1 MGQQSAEPGGLS
13 RERLVA
19 AGLETLEADGLD
31 GLSMRAVADR
41 LGVKA
46 ASLYWHVRDRRALL
60 SLITTAALSTIEL
73 PVAGTPWRVS
83 VMAVCARLDS
93 ALGARRDLAALLVET
108 RGALEASPMGRRL
121 RDDLA
126 AAGLASEEA
135 QSAATMLLAGI
146 VVGRLPDA
154 VTRDGRTQ
162 LVGSATVLVDTASFG
177 VTLRAGASAG
187 ALATSIPSPDGDASV
202 VVKRAS
208 VVVRRPRG
216 RGRSEVHLDPRYRW
230 SVRVGGAT
238 SHTRLL
244 LSGLHLDDLK
254 IDSGA
259 TRIDVVL
266 PRPEGVVPVDISSGV
281 TGVRMHRPRGTTALA
296 QVSAGALRLRL
307 DGASTLAILA
317 DDRWTS
323 GDPAAA
329 DRYELRVNSGTVDV
343 LLDQRAP
350 AGPPASGTAAVP
362 VTSSAPPVNTRAAV
376 ELLLDGIEARVGE
389 RELAG

>member
-1 MGQQSAEPGGLS
+1 
-13 RERLVA
+13 
-19 AGLETLEADGLD
+19 
-31 GLSMRAVADR
+31 
-41 LGVKA
+41 
-46 ASLYWHVRDRRALL
+46 
-60 SLITTAALSTIEL
+60 
-73 PVAGTPWRVS
+73 
-83 VMAVCARLDS
+83 
-93 ALGARRDLAALLVET
+93 
-108 RGALEASPMGRRL
+108 
-121 RDDLA
+121 
-126 AAGLASEEA
+126 
-135 QSAATMLLAGI
+135 MLLAGI
-146 VVGRLPDA
+146 VVGQLPDGA
-154 VTRDGRTQ
+154 MRDGGTQ

-177 VTLRAGASAG
+177 VTLRAGASPG
-187 ALATSIPSPDGDASV
+187 ALASAIPSPDGDASV
-202 VVKRAS
+202 VVRRAS

-307 DGASTLAILA
+307 DGTSTLAILA

-323 GDPAAA
+323 GNPAAA
-329 DRYELRVNSGTVDV
+329 DRYELQVNSGTVDV

-350 AGPPASGTAAVP
+350 AGPPTSGMTAVP
-362 VTSSAPPVNTRAAV
+362 VTSPAPPVDSQAAV
-376 ELLLDGIEARVGE
+376 ELLLDGIEARVGARE
-389 RELAG
+389 RAG